1 MTKVR
6 YGDEQQRDNQDHGIA
21 PLALVQAGNRAED
34 HAEHGFEH
42 ESHQRKLDG
51 DRECTSDLVDDQL
64 TGESLAEVKSQRIF
78 QEQQILHDERFIQI
92 VFGTNLRG
100 DGLIDRLIAKHRL
113 NRVARQREH
122 QGVHQSVVPRTT
134 GIICRMRR
142 RRYLPI
148 GFSFFAYSLSTF
160 FRLLLIIIGEG

>member
-1 MTKVR
+1 MVT
-6 YGDEQQRDNQDHGIA
+6 G
-21 PLALVQAGNRAED
+21 
-34 HAEHGFEH
+34 
-42 ESHQRKLDG
+42 
-51 DRECTSDLVDDQL
+51 TSDLVDDQL

-122 QGVHQSVVPRTT
+122 QGVHQKRRAENHRDHLQNASQKISAHWFLLFCLFIVNLFQ
-134 GIICRMRR
+134 IITHNHRGRLTI
-142 RRYLPI
+142 YPASFVATHNKLLYIAVSWESAGKNAWLP
-148 GFSFFAYSLSTF
+148 ASTPDASWPH
-160 FRLLLIIIGEG
+160 